1 MSISEVVVYSR
12 GLFNCSVCA
21 PKEMDVNDV
30 TNAVNVQY
38 PAGTTNGWVL
48 SEDKT
53 FKQGGPMPGPCDQ
66 NPETRIHYLFN
77 C

>member
-1 MSISEVVVYSR
+1 MRTSDVVVYSY
-12 GLFNCSVCA
+12 GLLSCSVCA
-21 PKEMDVNDV
+21 PKEMDIKDV
-30 TNAVNVQY
+30 TNAVNVQN

-53 FKQGGPMPGPCDQ
+53 FRQGGPMPGPCDQ
-66 NPETRIHYLFN
+66 NPKDRTHYLFN